1 MMMEN
6 KVINLAI
13 LGCGTVGGNVY
24 KLIDRQ
30 QEMFEQK
37 IGCQI
42 RVKKILVKNL
52 TEEKEGIDHSLMTD
66 DIQEILSD
74 ESIDIVVEMMG
85 GVHPAKEYI
94 LRSLKAKKHVVTAN
108 KDVLSMYA
116 EELFEAAAENQLDL
130 KMESVVAGGIPV
142 IAPLLK
148 SLAGNEIEEVIGIVN
163 GTSNFI
169 LTKMAEDGLD
179 YSEAVMEAL
188 GEGKAE
194 TDPTEDIDGLDTAKK
209 CAIMASVAFRS
220 WVTTDDV
227 MTVGINRITAADVL
241 YAREMGYVIKLLTV
255 AKESEGE
262 IVASV
267 YPALIPKSHP
277 LASVNDHGNA
287 VYIRGD
293 VVGELMLY
301 GNDAGARSVAGAV
314 VGDVMEIA
322 ENIGKGACGR
332 IRKLCYRNLKFKQQ
346 SEISNQFFL
355 RLKVEDKPGVLAAVA
370 NVFGVNHVSIKQ
382 LLQKSLGSNEAEL
395 MIVTEKVCEQNF
407 RDALSVLAQMD
418 KIRGV
423 SNVIRVHGLK

>member
-1 MMMEN
+1 MVAN
-6 KVINLAI
+6 RIINLAI

-24 KLIDRQ
+24 KLIERQ

-42 RVKKILVKNL
+42 KVKKILVKDL
-52 TEEKEGIDHSLMTD
+52 AEEKEGINRDLLTED
-66 DIQEILSD
+66 VQEILSD
-74 ESIDIVVEMMG
+74 ESIDIVLEMMG
-85 GVHPAKEYI
+85 GIQPAKDYI
-94 LRSLKAKKHVVTAN
+94 LQALKAKKHVVTAN
-108 KDVLSMYA
+108 KDVLAMYG
-116 EELFEAAAENQLDL
+116 EELFDVAAENQLDL

-169 LTKMAEDGLD
+169 LTRMAEDGLD
-179 YSEAVMEAL
+179 FSEAVMEAL

-194 TDPTEDIDGLDTAKK
+194 TDPTEDIDGLDAAQK

-255 AKESEGE
+255 AKESDGE

-267 YPALIPKSHP
+267 YPALIPGNHP

-287 VYIRGD
+287 VFIKGD

-301 GNDAGARSVAGAV
+301 GHDAGACSVASAV
-314 VGDVMEIA
+314 LGDVMEIA
-322 ENIGKGACGR
+322 ENIQKGACGR
-332 IRKLCYRNLKFKQQ
+332 IRKLCYRKLQFKPQ

-395 MIVTEKVCEQNF
+395 MIVTEKVREQNF
-407 RDALSVLAQMD
+407 RDALAVLAEMD